1 MRILFNS
8 NISEVYVYEKRV
20 VWDIS
25 LYVGEGK
32 RKVGYKFGIF
42 PMYEK
47 CYAVFKYW
55 DDKYYSTIEEY
66 NNKSKD
72 KYIEGEEFYF
82 KPYCVISSNSGEKH
96 TVRFKTVKELN
107 DYVDELKNLAPHI
120 VLK

>member
-1 MRILFNS
+1 MKILFNS
-8 NISEVYVYEKRV
+8 NISEIYVYEKRA

-32 RKVGYKFGIF
+32 RKIGYKFGIF
-42 PMYEK
+42 PKYEK

-55 DDKYYSTIEEY
+55 DNEYYSTIEEY
-66 NNKSKD
+66 NNNSKD

-82 KPYCVISSNSGEKH
+82 KPHCVISSNSGEKH
-96 TVRFKTVKELN
+96 TVRFKTIKELH
-107 DYVDELKNLAPHI
+107 DYVEELKKLAPHI